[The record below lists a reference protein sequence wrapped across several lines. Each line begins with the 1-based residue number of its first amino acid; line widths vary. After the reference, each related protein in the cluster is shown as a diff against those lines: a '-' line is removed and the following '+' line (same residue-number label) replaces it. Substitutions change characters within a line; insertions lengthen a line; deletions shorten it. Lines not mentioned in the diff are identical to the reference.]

1 MLYKGKRNK
10 YKLSIS
16 LSTFRTKL
24 KKVTFRPLALILI
37 KLLTPTM
44 QILYSLL

>member
-1 MLYKGKRNK
+1 MPYKGKRNK

-24 KKVTFRPLALILI
+24 KKVTFRPLVPIPI

-44 QILYSLL
+44 QTLYSLL

>member
-1 MLYKGKRNK
+1 MLYKGKYNK

-24 KKVTFRPLALILI
+24 KKVTFRPLVPILI
-37 KLLTPTM
+37 KLL
-44 QILYSLL
+44 ILII